1 MLTPLTM
8 YLLQRDSMESIDSTT
23 SIATQHTKQ
32 PSGKLV
38 KLVINGCEYHMGFSK
53 GEVFSLHSN
62 CKNYTKLIR

>member
-1 MLTPLTM
+1 
-8 YLLQRDSMESIDSTT
+8 MESIDSTT